1 MAPKTLDFTV
11 VPDRS
16 LFALQMQ
23 KCSIVSPF
31 SETGKMPLKNNAGS
45 FRDKDESLSSDACS
59 AKAAKRI
66 ATAFI
71 VVMSAILIGCSAKD
85 PAKEAPLR
93 SDVQARMDSYYAS
106 NSIELAVDIG
116 HTGTQ
121 CFFPFSGE
129 RNEEPMDIGYTPD
142 KDVPTVTAVR
152 AGLISVNPAGK
163 NRWDV
168 SLTEKGKAFFEN
180 EHGVRQFHRAGHGC
194 DEYQV
199 TFPIARAFVV
209 DVSSPKI
216 QEEQPGSFI
225 YEYTAS
231 SKWRITDL
239 GNALQSDGE
248 VYNQLTA
255 EQRQELEKSI
265 NPPDDI
271 YHGPRFALP
280 APHENENV
288 PHSVTATFKKENGSM
303 VLDKVRNL

>member
-1 MAPKTLDFTV
+1 M
-11 VPDRS
+11 
-16 LFALQMQ
+16 LF
-23 KCSIVSPF
+23 
-31 SETGKMPLKNNAGS
+31 KNNAGK
-45 FRDKDESLSSDACS
+45 FRGKDESLSSVANS
-59 AKAAKRI
+59 GKKAQRMVKAL
-66 ATAFI
+66 I
-71 VVMSAILIGCSAKD
+71 VVMIAILTGCSAKD

-93 SDVQARMDSYYAS
+93 SDVQARMDRYYAS

-116 HTGTQ
+116 RTGTQ
-121 CFFPFSGE
+121 CFFPFSGQQ
-129 RNEEPMDIGYTPD
+129 NEEPMDIGYAPD
-142 KDVPTVTAVR
+142 KDVPTVIAVR

-163 NRWDV
+163 NWWDV

-180 EHGVRQFHRAGHGC
+180 EHGVRQFHRVGHGC

-199 TFPIARAFVV
+199 TLPIAHAFVV

-239 GNALQSDGE
+239 GKALQSDGE
-248 VYNQLTA
+248 VYTQLSA
-255 EQRQELEKSI
+255 EQKQDLEKSI
-265 NPPDDI
+265 NLSDNI
-271 YHGPRFALP
+271 YHGPRFTLP

-288 PHSVTATFKKENGSM
+288 PHSVTAIFKKENGSM